1 MSPWPGMVIQLAA
14 GGFVFTLL
22 AGAFYAGMMG
32 GGDVKLL
39 TVALLWTGLHCALIF
54 AILLLVFS
62 CLHTAVVKIKGAATK
77 KSNGGARTRIPFAP
91 SIAAALVGVI
101 MLGCLRVPA

>member
-1 MSPWPGMVIQLAA
+1 
-14 GGFVFTLL
+14 
-22 AGAFYAGMMG
+22 
-32 GGDVKLL
+32 
-39 TVALLWTGLHCALIF
+39 
-54 AILLLVFS
+54 
-62 CLHTAVVKIKGAATK
+62 VVNIKGAATK